1 MYSTNLTKSKH
12 FWRLPVYIFF
22 VTLLFGSFYFDLL
35 SILGIA
41 VVLFGL
47 YLHLRSRKELG
58 KFLISRPAIFKDHK
72 LITTGPYRFVRHP
85 AYLASFIVMIGFI
98 LISKSFV
105 SLFFAVIVCMPFGFY
120 KINIEEGMLQK
131 KFGKKFE
138 KYKKQVPLIIPK
150 IY

>member
-1 MYSTNLTKSKH
+1 L
-12 FWRLPVYIFF
+12 
-22 VTLLFGSFYFDLL
+22 TLLLGSFYFDLL

-58 KFLISRPAIFKDHK
+58 KFCTSIPTIFKDHK
-72 LITTGPYRFVRHP
+72 LITTGPYSFVRHP

-105 SLFFAVIVCMPFGFY
+105 SLIFAFVIAMPFGFY
-120 KINIEEGMLQK
+120 KISVEEKMLQE

-138 KYKKQVPLIIPK
+138 KYKKEVPLIIPK
-150 IY
+150 IIIPKIY